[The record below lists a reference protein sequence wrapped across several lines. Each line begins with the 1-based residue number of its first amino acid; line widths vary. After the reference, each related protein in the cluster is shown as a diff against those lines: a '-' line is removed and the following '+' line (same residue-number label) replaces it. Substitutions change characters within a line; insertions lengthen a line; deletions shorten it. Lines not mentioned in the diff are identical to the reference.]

1 MDEFRGTA
9 QMSEIELLSG
19 PEGRIWPWIV
29 AAIGVLIVVVGAV
42 LYSPD
47 AEVTSSGP
55 SHTWIG

>member
-9 QMSEIELLSG
+9 QMIEVEL
-19 PEGRIWPWIV
+19 PWRPVGRIWPWIV
-29 AAIGVLIVVVGAV
+29 AAIGVLMVVAGAV

-55 SHTWIG
+55 TPAWLG